1 MFLLLVACLA
11 IAACAPRRPEALPP
25 TPKPAAPHAAVP
37 NGARVYEIDADTS
50 TVTMLVGRAGKLSS
64 FGHLHV
70 LTSGSETG
78 RVWFG
83 ATPDLSG
90 FEVRLLVSEFVVDDP
105 QARAAAGPEYA
116 AKVPDDART
125 GTRRNLLGPD
135 VLDAAN
141 HPEVVV
147 SSIGP
152 LETSAPQAVNA
163 RMVVRGAQQELVVP
177 VEATVSDGAV
187 TAKGSFR
194 IRQSD
199 FGIKPLS
206 IAGGVVAVADEVDVR
221 FDIVARVV
229 GAGR

>member
-1 MFLLLVACLA
+1 VLLMACLA
-11 IAACAPRRPEALPP
+11 VAACAPRRPEALPP
-25 TPKPAAPHAAVP
+25 TPTPAVAQAPVP
-37 NGARVYEIDADTS
+37 KGARVFEIDADAS

-70 LTSGSETG
+70 FTSGSETG

-125 GTRRNLLGPD
+125 GTRRNLLGPE

-152 LETSAPQAVNA
+152 IKASPPSAVNV
-163 RMVVRGAQQELVVP
+163 RMVVRGAQQEQVIP
-177 VEATVSDGAV
+177 VEATVSDGVV

-206 IAGGVVAVADEVDVR
+206 IAGGVVAVADEVEVR
-221 FDIVARVV
+221 FDIVARAV
-229 GAGR
+229 GASR